1 MLLTVLRHVV
11 TGIIQLLRFNPAF
24 VDSFQTG
31 RRRALWSFAVMVLG
45 LPLWLF
51 GLFAGRI
58 VTPGTNGFTLS
69 ASLLAAFLVS
79 WLALPAA
86 IFVIGRIWNRR
97 QEALNAI
104 YFYNFWA
111 LAIGLVF
118 LAFRIVFVGG
128 SSPPDLQSG
137 SQIVLLSLLAA
148 VTVYQTYALRTLLR
162 IDGAWTLAL
171 VAADLG
177 IALCID
183 RMLTPAVLCVPLI

>member
-31 RRRALWSFAVMVLG
+31 RRQALWSFAVMVLG

-118 LAFRIVFVGG
+118 LAFRTVFVGG